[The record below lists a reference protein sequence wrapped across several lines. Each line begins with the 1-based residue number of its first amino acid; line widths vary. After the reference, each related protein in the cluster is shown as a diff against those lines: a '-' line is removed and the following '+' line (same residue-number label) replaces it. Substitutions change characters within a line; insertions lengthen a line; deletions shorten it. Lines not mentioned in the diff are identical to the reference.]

1 MTIGGRIRDARKA
14 AGLTQRELAQKLG
27 VRNTTVSKW
36 ESGAVRQIPTER
48 LMALAGALGET
59 PSGLLGWDMAKS
71 RMESAGVTVNDL
83 SEELG
88 LPRRSMEKAVRNGLA
103 GADEIVSAANA
114 LAAISEDETRLLA
127 LWRRASAD
135 DQAIIRLTLKK
146 YE

>member
-1 MTIGGRIRDARKA
+1 
-14 AGLTQRELAQKLG
+14 
-27 VRNTTVSKW
+27 
-36 ESGAVRQIPTER
+36 
-48 LMALAGALGET
+48 MALAGALGET